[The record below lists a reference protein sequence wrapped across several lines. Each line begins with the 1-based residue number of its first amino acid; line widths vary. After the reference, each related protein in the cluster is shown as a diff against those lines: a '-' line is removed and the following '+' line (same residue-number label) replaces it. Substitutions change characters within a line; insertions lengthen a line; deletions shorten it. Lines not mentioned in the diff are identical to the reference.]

1 MNETDGNI
9 ESRLEALRPRPI
21 SPDLENRIARG
32 TSRPVPTRAARGF
45 FWTTV
50 AGGALAASTILVLLI
65 NQAFAPAPDANFVSR
80 GASHDSS
87 AFTVVAQA
95 DWRWGDDLNFDDHRR
110 TP

>member
-1 MNETDGNI
+1 MNEPDGNI
-9 ESRLEALRPRPI
+9 ESRLEVLRPRPLT
-21 SPDLENRIARG
+21 SDLEARIARA
-32 TSRPVPTRAARGF
+32 AARPAPSPVAKGF

-65 NQAFAPAPDANFVSR
+65 NQSVAPRPGSISVTPGSP
-80 GASHDSS
+80 HDTNS
-87 AFTVVAQA
+87 FTAVAQA